1 MKELIVEADT
11 KNLEQVLEF
20 VNQQLDIR
28 NCSEQEKIEIDIA
41 VEEIYVNISS
51 YAYGSERGKA
61 GIRCGIEE
69 SPLQVIIQFLD
80 NGKPYNPLE
89 KPDPDIS
96 LSLEERQVG
105 GLGIYLV
112 KQSMTSVEYE
122 YVDGKNILTIRKK
135 FDNSSEG

>member
-1 MKELIVEADT
+1 MEADT
-11 KNLEQVLEF
+11 KNLEQVLDF
-20 VNQQLDIR
+20 VNKQLDIR

-51 YAYGSERGKA
+51 YAYGPESGKA
-61 GIRCGIEE
+61 RIRCGIEE
-69 SPLQVIIQFLD
+69 SPLQIIIQFLD

-89 KPDPDIS
+89 KPDPDIN
-96 LSLEERQVG
+96 LSPEERQVG

-122 YVDGKNILTIRKK
+122 YVDGKNILTIRK
-135 FDNSSEG
+135 EIR